1 MGDDSNKKYAA
12 LEITSKCV
20 RLVYG
25 FVQDEKVYVLHAL
38 ESSCNALE
46 KGVVVESD
54 ALIAAIK
61 GVVSSASES
70 IQGLKI
76 RDVVMSIPPL
86 ALHWKLENASTN
98 TIDPLGKI
106 GQMDINNCIS
116 QLKKVKFGDGFKVYD
131 VIPYKYV
138 LDGKETSEESPI
150 GKMAQ
155 NLTMFATV
163 YALSESYVDKFI
175 KVVEQTGLR
184 VKQVTIAPL
193 VTAMYLSNV
202 EDIQSL
208 SSTYYL
214 LNIGGDITSFSKIEN
229 KTAITKNQCI
239 GFGSDK
245 ISQYMSEKL
254 NITFKEATMLKE
266 KYGMDV
272 EPGFKVYVYKNITF
286 KDISNAIEDCLKLLI
301 ERLKLIITDWKETDN
316 KFIPIVLTG
325 GGSRLNGLVELL
337 QSQLGGNI
345 ISYVP
350 YSFGARNQSYQVC
363 LGLIKYA
370 DKYVAYDGD
379 DAFTNTIISRVSDS
393 STKRSDRYNAQ
404 EEL

>member
-1 MGDDSNKKYAA
+1 MSNENKRYAA

-38 ESSCNALE
+38 ESSCNGLE
-46 KGVVVESD
+46 KGMVIESD

-61 GVVSSASES
+61 GVVSSASETLGGIKIKEVVLAIPS
-70 IQGLKI
+70 ISL
-76 RDVVMSIPPL
+76 D
-86 ALHWKLENASTN
+86 WKLENASTN

-116 QLKKVKFGDGFKVYD
+116 QLKKVKFQEGYKVYD
-131 VIPYKYV
+131 VIPYQYV
-138 LDGKETSEESPI
+138 LDNKEMYAESPL

-155 NLTMFATV
+155 NLTMYATI
-163 YALSESYVDKFI
+163 YALNEAYVEKFV
-175 KVVEQTGLR
+175 KVVEQTGLK
-184 VKQVTIAPL
+184 VKQVTTAPL
-193 VTAMYLSNV
+193 VTSIYLENV
-202 EDIQSL
+202 DDIQSL
-208 SSTYYL
+208 SPTYYL
-214 LNIGGDITSFSKIEN
+214 LNIGGDITTFTKIE
-229 KTAITKNQCI
+229 KKSIITKNQCI

-266 KYGMDV
+266 KYGMDN

-286 KDISNAIEDCLKLLI
+286 KDIDLAIKECLKLLVEKI
-301 ERLKLIITDWKETDN
+301 KQVITDWKESDN

-325 GGSRLNGLVELL
+325 GGSRLNGLKQMLE
-337 QSQLGGNI
+337 SELGGNI

-370 DKYVAYDGD
+370 DRYVTFDGD
-379 DAFTNTIISRVSDS
+379 DSFTNTIISRVSDS
-393 STKRSDRYNAQ
+393 SSSKKSERYDAQ

>member
-1 MGDDSNKKYAA
+1 MSNENKRYAA

-46 KGVVVESD
+46 KGAVVESD

-70 IQGLKI
+70 LGGIKI
-76 RDVVMSIPPL
+76 RDVVMAIPSL
-86 ALHWKLENASTN
+86 SLDWKLENASTN

-116 QLKKVKFGDGFKVYD
+116 QLKKVKFQEGYKVYD

-138 LDGKETSEESPI
+138 LDGKENSSESPL
-150 GKMAQ
+150 GKTAQ
-155 NLTMFATV
+155 NLTMYATV
-163 YALSESYVDKFI
+163 YALNEAYVDKFV
-175 KVVEQTGLR
+175 KVVEQTGLK
-184 VKQVTIAPL
+184 VKQVTTAPL
-193 VTAMYLSNV
+193 ATSIYLENV
-202 EDIQSL
+202 DDIQSL
-208 SSTYYL
+208 SKTYYL
-214 LNIGGDITSFSKIEN
+214 LNIGGDITTFSKIEDRSI
-229 KTAITKNQCI
+229 ITKNQCI

-266 KYGMDV
+266 KYGMDK
-272 EPGFKVYVYKNITF
+272 EPGFKVYVHNNITF
-286 KDISNAIEDCLKLLI
+286 SDIDLAIKECLKLLI
-301 ERLKLIITDWKETDN
+301 EKIKQVITNWKESDN

-325 GGSRLNGLVELL
+325 GGSRLNGLKELL
-337 QSQLGGNI
+337 ESELGGNI

-370 DKYVAYDGD
+370 DRYVTFDGD
-379 DAFTNTIISRVSDS
+379 DSFTNTIISRVSDP
-393 STKRSDRYNAQ
+393 STNKKSERYDAQ